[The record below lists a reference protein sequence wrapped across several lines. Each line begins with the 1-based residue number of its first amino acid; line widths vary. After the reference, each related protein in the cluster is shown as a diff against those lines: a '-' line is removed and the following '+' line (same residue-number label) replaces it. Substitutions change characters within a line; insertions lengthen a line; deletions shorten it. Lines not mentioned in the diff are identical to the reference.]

1 MTQKITAQLLKGG
14 LTVNA
19 SGHITATRLHGTL
32 TGNVTGDV
40 TGNATTAT
48 TADSADTLNQQTSI
62 NLSGTYSTHQ
72 LLVADAYALTG
83 NVTVNDNLIL
93 GKLSDDGND
102 FVIEGNYTFTTT
114 GAGKVEAGYI
124 SSAGLSN
131 VDGMTGTL
139 GSGVTGGSGLTALGT
154 ISSGTLGSG
163 VTFPTGHIIQA
174 VTRVPSAA
182 TYSSTNWE
190 STDQYVNITTTR
202 LNSKMLVMWSNGGM
216 YKNSGNSY
224 TTLYRDS
231 TNLGHA
237 SWGYVYGYSQ
247 MIQSLSII
255 ELDSPAKAVG
265 TIINYRIWTKQVSG
279 TIWFNNGSGARS
291 TITVLEI
298 AP

>member
-1 MTQKITAQLLKGG
+1 MIIKPAVGGNLLIQDRAGG
-14 LTVNA
+14 AVLSTGA
-19 SGHITATRLHGTL
+19 SGATIA
-32 TGNVTGDV
+32 
-40 TGNATTAT
+40 NATLN
-48 TADSADTLNQQTSI
+48 SPTL
-62 NLSGTYSTHQ
+62 
-72 LLVADAYALTG
+72 
-83 NVTVNDNLIL
+83 VTP
-93 GKLSDDGND
+93 
-102 FVIEGNYTFTTT
+102 
-114 GAGKVEAGYI
+114 
-124 SSAGLSN
+124 
-131 VDGMTGTL
+131 
-139 GSGVTGGSGLTALGT
+139 ALGT
-154 ISSGTLGSG
+154 VATGNLSNSGI
-163 VTFPTGHIIQA
+163 VYPAGHIIQA

-237 SWGYVYGYSQ
+237 SWGYVYGYSP

-265 TIINYRIWTKQVSG
+265 TTINYRIWTKQVSG

>member
-1 MTQKITAQLLKGG
+1 MIIKPAVGGNLLIQDRAGG
-14 LTVNA
+14 AVLSTGA
-19 SGHITATRLHGTL
+19 SGATMAS
-32 TGNVTGDV
+32 NVTGIPAAGV
-40 TGNATTAT
+40 TGVLPA
-48 TADSADTLNQQTSI
+48 
-62 NLSGTYSTHQ
+62 
-72 LLVADAYALTG
+72 
-83 NVTVNDNLIL
+83 
-93 GKLSDDGND
+93 
-102 FVIEGNYTFTTT
+102 
-114 GAGKVEAGYI
+114 
-124 SSAGLSN
+124 
-131 VDGMTGTL
+131 
-139 GSGVTGGSGLTALGT
+139 GVTGGSGLTALGT
-154 ISSGTLGSG
+154 VATGNLSNSGI
-163 VTFPTGHIIQA
+163 VYPAGHIIQA

-237 SWGYVYGYSQ
+237 SWGYVYGYSP

-265 TIINYRIWTKQVSG
+265 TTINYRIWTKQVSG
-279 TIWFNNGSGARS
+279 TLWFNNGSGARS